1 MYTEIKLMEDKEIKM
16 KVVVGTRGSKLALT
30 QTNWVIQ
37 ELKKKHPMI
46 EFEIKIIK
54 TKGDLIQ
61 NVSLDK
67 IGDKGLFVK
76 EIEQQLMEGQIDI
89 AVHSM
94 KDMPSSLPIGL
105 KFAGTPKREDPR
117 DALILRQPY
126 KSLEELPVGAK
137 IGTGSKRR
145 KYQLLKLRPDLNVVP
160 IRGNID
166 TRIKKIEEEN
176 LDGIVLAAAGL
187 VRAKMTDYIT
197 CYLPIE
203 QMLPAPAQGALA
215 IEIRENDVTIQ
226 QLVDS
231 IKDVITEVQVQAERG
246 FLLGVNGSCHV
257 PMGAY
262 CEVVG
267 HQLKLTGIYGNEEGS
282 QLIIKTLEGSVES
295 PIDLGIELAQL
306 VLKEY
311 ESYEG

>member
-1 MYTEIKLMEDKEIKM
+1 MDEKIDIRRLMM

-30 QTNWVIQ
+30 QTNWVI
-37 ELKKKHPMI
+37 EALKKKHPSI
-46 EFEIKIIK
+46 DFEIKVIK

-76 EIEQQLMEGQIDI
+76 EIEQQLLDHGIDI

-94 KDMPSSLPIGL
+94 KDMPSSLPVGL

-117 DALILRQPY
+117 DALILKHPY
-126 KSLEELPVGAK
+126 KSIDDLPVGAK

-145 KYQLLKLRPDLNVVP
+145 KYQLLKMRPDLEVVS

-187 VRAKMTDYIT
+187 VRARMTEYIT

-203 QMLPAPAQGALA
+203 QMVPAPAQGALA
-215 IEIRENDVTIQ
+215 IEIRENDPDIEA
-226 QLVDS
+226 LVDS
-231 IKDVITEVQVQAERG
+231 IKDVVTEVQVQAERG
-246 FLLGVNGSCHV
+246 FLIGVNGSCHV

-262 CEVVG
+262 CELLG
-267 HQLKLTGIYGNEEGS
+267 NNIKLTGLYGNEEGS
-282 QLIIKTLEGSVES
+282 KLIIKTLEGSVES
-295 PIDLGIELAQL
+295 PIDLGIELAQV